1 MWCNQK
7 RNERVSTRN
16 DSVDSF
22 FAKDEEGIKSRVRKA
37 SFWATCYEKS
47 DVVPD
52 FNPSNVDAEAYCNK
66 VSFILNE
73 DGNPTYCQLSKLAL
87 MILLLP
93 HGNADPEWGFSVN
106 RKILKNHSNN
116 IDEDTFESVRTVKDF
131 LIQSGSQSGIKV
143 QKEMIQQCKCSRPK
157 YQKYLEEER
166 AQKKEEKQIIF
177 VHNEMIFYSLS
188 LFFLLF

>member
-1 MWCNQK
+1 MPKHDFCDVIRKEMKEFQL
-7 RNERVSTRN
+7 ETIL
-16 DSVDSF
+16 DSF

-52 FNPSNVDAEAYCNK
+52 FNPSNVDAEAYWNK

-93 HGNADPEWGFSVN
+93 HGNADPE
-106 RKILKNHSNN
+106 
-116 IDEDTFESVRTVKDF
+116 
-131 LIQSGSQSGIKV
+131 
-143 QKEMIQQCKCSRPK
+143 
-157 YQKYLEEER
+157 
-166 AQKKEEKQIIF
+166 
-177 VHNEMIFYSLS
+177 
-188 LFFLLF
+188 

>member
-1 MWCNQK
+1 
-7 RNERVSTRN
+7 
-16 DSVDSF
+16 
-22 FAKDEEGIKSRVRKA
+22 
-37 SFWATCYEKS
+37 
-47 DVVPD
+47 
-52 FNPSNVDAEAYCNK
+52 
-66 VSFILNE
+66 
-73 DGNPTYCQLSKLAL
+73 

-106 RKILKNHSNN
+106 RKILENHSNN
-116 IDEDTFESVRTVKDF
+116 IDKDTFESVRTVKDF

-143 QKEMIQQCKCSRPK
+143 QKEMIQQCKCSRSK

-166 AQKKEEKQIIF
+166 AQKKEEEKQIIF